1 MTFDKNKVYTALNA
15 DEVKVGSKG
24 YFADSIT
31 ELKNKIKD
39 EDEKF
44 SEVGKVYTEN
54 NIYRFSDSNGFDYS
68 LFYIVGAPAEDK
80 YRPYET
86 TDEMIEDF
94 KERAKKH
101 YNANFFKCPMFHV
114 SVWVK
119 NKQTGCMCL
128 VTDYLERTVFCSE
141 FSYTMEEL
149 FDKYTYL
156 DGSPC
161 GKKIEE

>member
-24 YFADSIT
+24 YFADSLEDLRAFVSEDDDPCT
-31 ELKNKIKD
+31 LFEVLGEEYGRRFD
-39 EDEKF
+39 E
-44 SEVGKVYTEN
+44 GGN
-54 NIYRFSDSNGFDYS
+54 PWN
-68 LFYIVGAPAEDK
+68 LFYLVEEPEENK

-101 YNANFFKCPMFHV
+101 YNANFFKCPMFHT
-114 SVWVK
+114 SIWVK
-119 NKQTGCMCL
+119 NKK
-128 VTDYLERTVFCSE
+128 TDCKSLITDFSKDMVF
-141 FSYTMEEL
+141 FSDTRFTTEEL

-161 GKKIEE
+161 GKKIVE